1 MPNDPIICHCD
12 EGCGLPHIHRNPP
25 YDTNGRNEMHRK
37 RREERAVEPPVE
49 RPARFP
55 VFDCDGLDPI
65 PPLSP
70 NEQERL
76 RNATSRM
83 EICTIE
89 LSRGD
94 CENDGCLDEN
104 GCVRKATLRVGR
116 FNLCETCADERDRG
130 KSSDEV
136 EPRIKL
142 EDLK

>member
-25 YDTNGRNEMHRK
+25 YDTDGRNEMHRK
-37 RREERAVEPPVE
+37 MREERVVEPPTRLPIFE
-49 RPARFP
+49 
-55 VFDCDGLDPI
+55 CEGLEPI

-76 RNATSRM
+76 QNASSRM
-83 EICTIE
+83 EICAIE
-89 LSRGD
+89 LSRGF
-94 CENDGCLDEN
+94 CENTGCLDEK
-104 GCVRKATLRVGR
+104 GGARKATLRVGR
-116 FNLCETCADERDRG
+116 YNLCEMCADDRDRG
-130 KSSDEV
+130 KAPDMV